1 MENNTKIA
9 IGLAAAVVVGYIVY
23 KSSKPKSQSGS
34 TPSKCTGE
42 FAVECND
49 GSCDV
54 GNGDSLPCLGKR
66 GGIKGGANYN
76 TGYGYTQT
84 PPDEKQTL
92 GSIATLFEEQPYSY
106 QEDVYNDV
114 PESINIA
121 DLNCD
126 KNRVGDVSKNC
137 INVKNQL
144 VYEYMPARSWKELGI
159 VYPATY
165 TLEKDD
171 RIYEYDVNGN
181 YVSSRFK
188 VDRYSILK

>member
-1 MENNTKIA
+1 MDNNTKIA

-23 KSSKPKSQSGS
+23 KSKNPKSTTSSG
-34 TPSKCTGE
+34 KCTGE

-49 GSCDV
+49 GSCDI
-54 GNGDSLPCLGKR
+54 GNGDSLPCLGER

-92 GSIATLFEEQPYSY
+92 GSLATLFDSQEKPVLY
-106 QEDVYNDV
+106 QEVYNTR
-114 PESINIA
+114 ESINIA
-121 DLNCD
+121 DLDCD

-144 VYEYMPARSWKELGI
+144 LYTYRPAMSWKNLGT

-165 TLEKDD
+165 TLEKDNMF
-171 RIYEYDVNGN
+171 YEYDVNGN
-181 YVSSRFK
+181 FVQWSPK
-188 VDRYSILK
+188 LELHSIQK

>member
-23 KSSKPKSQSGS
+23 KSSKPKTQTQSGS
-34 TPSKCTGE
+34 K
-42 FAVECND
+42 
-49 GSCDV
+49 DV
-54 GNGDSLPCLGKR
+54 VKD
-66 GGIKGGANYN
+66 
-76 TGYGYTQT
+76 T
-84 PPDEKQTL
+84 PDEKQTL
-92 GSIATLFEEQPYSY
+92 GSIATLFEENPYSY
-106 QEDVYNDV
+106 QDVYNDV

-188 VDRYSILK
+188 ADRYSILK